1 MDRHQKQ
8 VQLELLEH
16 ENENK
21 KRLTANYKA
30 ALGEIKKQIAAI
42 MEDPDFDRNK
52 MTRAKWNQMLEAQ
65 LNTILHRL
73 GEKNVSDM
81 TEYLNEMYKEGYLG
95 CLYGIHQDG
104 VGLILQINEDKVER
118 SINRKTED
126 LKFSERLYENADKL
140 KEDVKAEMA
149 RGFSTGADY
158 IAIARQVSLRSGVSL
173 GRACTIAR
181 TEGHRVTEEAR
192 LDCMKDSVEKG
203 ADIVKQ
209 WDSTLDD
216 ITRGTH
222 RELDGQIRSVDE
234 PFEIPSSG
242 AKAMYPG
249 GFGIAKEDINCRCA
263 TLTRAKWALGDEE
276 YKYSRNAGQIISI
289 KSPLYADWK
298 NKYNKFA
305 DILFT
310 NAQGKSNVDTID
322 DKIRLLEVL
331 NRLPARVTQSLLD
344 VEYRFGEDSSRC
356 DVINGIVYLKQGTTP
371 NVMLHE
377 IGHLLERRLFE
388 PDELYQLKQ
397 KYTKGLSEKDIV
409 SRVYQTESGK
419 DVSIYILKSPLFLDE
434 YQGRLYVSGNKK
446 KVNDDGSINIDILGE
461 FVSVMVP
468 EYFLEP
474 EKFRKEHEE
483 LYDFMRRYL
492 E

>member
-1 MDRHQKQ
+1 MDKYQKQ

-42 MEDPDFDRNK
+42 MEDPDFDGNK

-65 LNTILHRL
+65 LQAILYRL

-81 TEYLNEMYKEGYLG
+81 TDYLNEMYKESYLG
-95 CLYGIHQDG
+95 CLYGVHQDG
-104 VGLILQINEDKVER
+104 VGLILQIHEDKVER
-118 SINRKTED
+118 SVNRKTED
-126 LKFSERLYENADKL
+126 LKFSDRLYENADKL

-158 IAIARQVSLRSGVSL
+158 TAIARQVSLRSGVSL

-181 TEGHRVTEEAR
+181 TEGHRVTEESR

-222 RELDGQIRSVDE
+222 RELDGQIRNVDE

-276 YKYSRNAGQIISI
+276 YKYSRFVG
-289 KSPLYADWK
+289 
-298 NKYNKFA
+298 
-305 DILFT
+305 
-310 NAQGKSNVDTID
+310 
-322 DKIRLLEVL
+322 
-331 NRLPARVTQSLLD
+331 
-344 VEYRFGEDSSRC
+344 
-356 DVINGIVYLKQGTTP
+356 
-371 NVMLHE
+371 
-377 IGHLLERRLFE
+377 
-388 PDELYQLKQ
+388 
-397 KYTKGLSEKDIV
+397 DIV
-409 SRVYQTESGK
+409 SISSEQYVHWKKEYKKEVIRKNTLLNDEDKRALYDYMSFNSYLLNEALRNHWELTEEQEILISRLDAAVDKLPEYKGNLSRSLTFNNKQELDDFIESMKIGSIKCFGQYLSCTYGDCYNPDGNVHIFIQNASKGK
-419 DVSIYILKSPLFLDE
+419 DLSGFNDTEKEVIYKRDVQFAVLNVKMIKGT
-434 YQGRLYVSGNKK
+434 Y
-446 KVNDDGSINIDILGE
+446 
-461 FVSVMVP
+461 
-468 EYFLEP
+468 YFLL
-474 EKFRKEHEE
+474 EE
-483 LYDFMRRYL
+483 AMK
-492 E
+492 

>member
-1 MDRHQKQ
+1 MDKYQKQ

-16 ENENK
+16 ENKNK

-42 MEDPDFDRNK
+42 MEAPDFAKNK

-81 TEYLNEMYKEGYLG
+81 TDYLNEMYKEGYLG

-104 VGLILQINEDKVER
+104 VGLVLHINEDKVER
-118 SINRKTED
+118 SANRKTED

-181 TEGHRVTEEAR
+181 TEGHRVTEESR

-222 RELDGQIRSVDE
+222 RELDGQIKSVDE
-234 PFEIPSSG
+234 PFEIPSTG

-276 YKYSRNAGQIISI
+276 YKYSRFAG
-289 KSPLYADWK
+289 
-298 NKYNKFA
+298 
-305 DILFT
+305 
-310 NAQGKSNVDTID
+310 
-322 DKIRLLEVL
+322 
-331 NRLPARVTQSLLD
+331 
-344 VEYRFGEDSSRC
+344 
-356 DVINGIVYLKQGTTP
+356 
-371 NVMLHE
+371 
-377 IGHLLERRLFE
+377 
-388 PDELYQLKQ
+388 
-397 KYTKGLSEKDIV
+397 DIV
-409 SRVYQTESGK
+409 SISSKQYEQWKKGYEKEVIRKNTLLSDVDKRALYDYMSFKSYPLNEALRNHWELTEEQENLISRLDAAVDKLPEYKGNLSRSLTFNNKQELDDFIERMKIGSIKCFGQYLSCTYGDCYNPDGNVHIFIQNASKGK
-419 DVSIYILKSPLFLDE
+419 DLSGFNDAEKEVIYKRDVQFAVLNVKMIKGTYYIL
-434 YQGRLYVSGNKK
+434 
-446 KVNDDGSINIDILGE
+446 
-461 FVSVMVP
+461 
-468 EYFLEP
+468 LE
-474 EKFRKEHEE
+474 EAVK
-483 LYDFMRRYL
+483 
-492 E
+492 

>member
-1 MDRHQKQ
+1 MDQYQKQ

-16 ENENK
+16 ESENR

-30 ALGEIKKQIAAI
+30 ALEEIKKRIAAI
-42 MEDPDFDRNK
+42 MESSDFDENK
-52 MTRAKWNQMLEAQ
+52 MTRTKWNRMLEAQ
-65 LNTILHRL
+65 LQSILHRL

-104 VGLILQINEDKVER
+104 VGLILQINEDKVGR
-118 SINRKTED
+118 SINKKTED

-158 IAIARQVSLRSGVSL
+158 IAIARQVALRSRVSL
-173 GRACTIAR
+173 SRAFTIAR
-181 TEGHRVTEEAR
+181 TEGHRVTEESR
-192 LDCMKDSVEKG
+192 FDCMKDSAEKG

-216 ITRGTH
+216 VTRGTH
-222 RELDGQIRSVDE
+222 RELDGQIRGVYE

-242 AKAMYPG
+242 ARAMYPG

-263 TLTRAKWALGDEE
+263 TLTRAKWGLGEEE
-276 YKYSRNAGQIISI
+276 YKYSREAGRNISI
-289 KSPLYADWK
+289 KSKLYSDWK
-298 NKYNKFA
+298 NKYNKSA

-310 NAQGKSNVDTID
+310 NTSGKSDVDTID

-331 NRLPARVTQSLLD
+331 NELPARVTQSLLD

-356 DVINGIVYLKQGTTP
+356 DVTNGIVYLKQGTTK
-371 NVMLHE
+371 
-377 IGHLLERRLFE
+377 GHLLEKRLFDG
-388 PDELYQLKQ
+388 DELYRLKK
-397 KYTKGLSEKDIV
+397 KYTEGLSKRDIV
-409 SRVYQTESGK
+409 NRVYQTESGK
-419 DVSIYILKSPLFLDE
+419 DVNIYILKNDRFLDE
-434 YQGRLYVSGNKK
+434 YQGRLYITKNKRE
-446 KVNDDGSINIDILGE
+446 VNADGSINVDILDE

>member
-1 MDRHQKQ
+1 MDKYQKQ

-21 KRLTANYKA
+21 KKLTVNYKA
-30 ALGEIKKQIAAI
+30 ALGEIKKQIASI
-42 MEDPDFDRNK
+42 MEDPDFDGNK
-52 MTRAKWNQMLEAQ
+52 MTRAKWNKMLEAQ
-65 LNTILHRL
+65 LNTILCRL

-81 TEYLNEMYKEGYLG
+81 SDYLNEMYKEGYLG

-104 VGLILQINEDKVER
+104 VGLVLQINEDKVER
-118 SINRKTED
+118 SVNRKTED

-158 IAIARQVSLRSGVSL
+158 TAIARQVSLRSGISL

-181 TEGHRVTEEAR
+181 TEGHRVTEESR

-222 RELDGQIRSVDE
+222 RELDGQIKGVDE

-263 TLTRAKWALGDEE
+263 TLTRAKWAFGDEE
-276 YKYSRNAGQIISI
+276 YKYSRNTGRITSI

-298 NKYNKFA
+298 NKYNKFV

-310 NAQGKSNVDTID
+310 NAQGKSDTDTID

-331 NRLPARVTQSLLD
+331 NRLPTRVTQSLLD

-356 DVINGIVYLKQGTTP
+356 DVVNGIVYLKQGTTQ

-388 PDELYQLKQ
+388 PEELYQLKK
-397 KYTKGLSEKDIV
+397 KYTEGLSEKDIV
-409 SRVYQTESGK
+409 RRVYQTESGK
-419 DVSIYILKSPLFLDE
+419 DVSIYILKNEHFLDE
-434 YQGRLYVSGNKK
+434 YQGRLYVSKNKRE
-446 KVNDDGSINIDILGE
+446 VNPDGSINVDILNE

-474 EKFRKEHEE
+474 ERFKTEHEE
-483 LYDFMRRYL
+483 LYEFMRRYL

>member
-1 MDRHQKQ
+1 MDKYQKQ

-81 TEYLNEMYKEGYLG
+81 TDYLNEMYREGYLG

-104 VGLILQINEDKVER
+104 VGLVLQINEDKIER
-118 SINRKTED
+118 SVNRKTED

-181 TEGHRVTEEAR
+181 TEGHRVTEESR

-222 RELDGQIRSVDE
+222 RELDGQIRNVDE

-263 TLTRAKWALGDEE
+263 AVTRAKWALGDEE
-276 YKYSRNAGQIISI
+276 FKYSRFAG
-289 KSPLYADWK
+289 
-298 NKYNKFA
+298 
-305 DILFT
+305 
-310 NAQGKSNVDTID
+310 
-322 DKIRLLEVL
+322 
-331 NRLPARVTQSLLD
+331 
-344 VEYRFGEDSSRC
+344 
-356 DVINGIVYLKQGTTP
+356 
-371 NVMLHE
+371 
-377 IGHLLERRLFE
+377 
-388 PDELYQLKQ
+388 
-397 KYTKGLSEKDIV
+397 DIV
-409 SRVYQTESGK
+409 SINSKQYEQWKKGYEKEAIRKNTLLSDVDKRALYDYMSFKSYPLNEALRNHWKLTEEQETLISRLDAAVDKLPEYKGNLSRSLTFNNKQELNDFVESMKIGSIKCFGQYLSCTYGDCYNPDGNVHIFIQNATKGK
-419 DVSIYILKSPLFLDE
+419 DLSGFNDAEKEIIYKRD
-434 YQGRLYVSGNKK
+434 VH
-446 KVNDDGSINIDILGE
+446 
-461 FVSVMVP
+461 FVVLNVKMIKGTY
-468 EYFLEP
+468 YFLL
-474 EKFRKEHEE
+474 EE
-483 LYDFMRRYL
+483 AM